1 MRHPHVRR
9 NRACCFQHPLREGIA
24 ILCERRERARGSG
37 NARHARGPCA
47 ARGTH
52 ASVHKGTMRRSGNAR
67 QCAGKSHSCSSNGPE
82 RLEPSS
88 SRKTCSAPGH
98 HHAAE
103 RESSQARWSLAIG
116 LASLHLCSFC
126 GCSLHLCSFCGSS
139 QADRRGRV
147 RSQCTCRRSAQPAQ
161 GKQSSSDK
169 ILRDSPGHSCRWKR
183 SRSA

>member
-9 NRACCFQHPLREGIA
+9 NRAWSTQHLLREGIV
-24 ILCERRERARGSG
+24 IFCERRERARGSG

-67 QCAGKSHSCSSNGPE
+67 QCAGKSHSCSSNGPQ
-82 RLEPSS
+82 RLQPSS

-98 HHAAE
+98 PHAAE
-103 RESSQARWSLAIG
+103 RESSQARCSLAIG
-116 LASLHLCSFC
+116 LASLRLCSFC
-126 GCSLHLCSFCGSS
+126 G
-139 QADRRGRV
+139 QADRRGRR
-147 RSQCTCRRSAQPAQ
+147 RSQCTCRCSAQPAQ

-183 SRSA
+183 ARSA